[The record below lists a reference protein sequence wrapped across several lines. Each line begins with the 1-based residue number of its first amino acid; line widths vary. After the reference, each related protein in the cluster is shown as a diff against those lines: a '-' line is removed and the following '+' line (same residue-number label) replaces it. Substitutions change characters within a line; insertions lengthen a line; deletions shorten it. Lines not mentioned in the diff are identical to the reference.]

1 MSGQSSTAQSAAGAV
16 TDAAGTELADFQEL
30 ASQYGVTSMEG
41 LGDGISSQAG
51 TVGADT
57 DMVAGT
63 ADEILKQ
70 FSGGTDVFGVNAA
83 GGFGDGMSSQT
94 GVVGQDAKTLTDKV
108 DSELSDND
116 YSESGKTIGRTFGS
130 GLSSM
135 TDWVGE
141 QAKGIV
147 EKVRSYF
154 PNSPAKEGPLSGM
167 GWTKLK
173 RSGTALIKHWG
184 DGMGAAAGY
193 VQSEASTIVD
203 GIQNVLDTL
212 YDYDYDN
219 MSITPSITPVLNMD
233 AINNVTA
240 RNLNIP
246 YNLNMTGANLDSRYV
261 DMNFNSSRIAQQE
274 HRMDVVTNGLQAVS
288 NKLSDLIDVN
298 GAQLDAA
305 RENRIVNTY
314 IDGYSA
320 SKRLAPGMIDA
331 QNEYNTRMGR
341 MRGEINKI

>member
-1 MSGQSSTAQSAAGAV
+1 LSSFSLGTNVFGTDSITNFSNGMSGQSSTAQSAAGAV

-184 DGMGAAAGY
+184 DGMGAGNRL
-193 VQSEASTIVD
+193 ST
-203 GIQNVLDTL
+203 TL
-212 YDYDYDN
+212 
-219 MSITPSITPVLNMD
+219 PVLNRRKPGRSVSD
-233 AINNVTA
+233 
-240 RNLNIP
+240 
-246 YNLNMTGANLDSRYV
+246 
-261 DMNFNSSRIAQQE
+261 QQLS
-274 HRMDVVTNGLQAVS
+274 NGLWFHCQFKLNRSVS
-288 NKLSDLIDVN
+288 KSSLPMILPLHFSPEAGISIHS
-298 GAQLDAA
+298 GT
-305 RENRIVNTY
+305 RP
-314 IDGYSA
+314 SA
-320 SKRLAPGMIDA
+320 SPSIGQPSSQRQGI
-331 QNEYNTRMGR
+331 NVGTRPMPPLS
-341 MRGEINKI
+341 